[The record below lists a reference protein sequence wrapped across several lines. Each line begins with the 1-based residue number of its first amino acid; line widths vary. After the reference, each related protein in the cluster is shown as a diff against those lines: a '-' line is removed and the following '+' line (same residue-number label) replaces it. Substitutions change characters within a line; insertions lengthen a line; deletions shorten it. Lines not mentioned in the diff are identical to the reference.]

1 MAEIDPDLRAAIAAY
16 LSNAVAD
23 VPLPELGE
31 GGFEQL
37 VDMLAQGELAE
48 MFRTLH
54 AQLGRYPT
62 FEDLKHGGMSM
73 G

>member
-48 MFRTLH
+48 PLERSPTLSIRRI
-54 AQLGRYPT
+54 L
-62 FEDLKHGGMSM
+62 
-73 G
+73 